1 MRVRHG
7 KSTRERNDAK
17 DAGRARK
24 EKEQDRRPGQYKYR
38 TRREET
44 AEREQTQTYGYKGRS
59 IIQAGNTKNA
69 GGREGKQKSWA
80 GTAEGESARKE
91 RGKGDAR
98 ANLRGGR

>member
-1 MRVRHG
+1 MRARHG
-7 KSTRERNDAK
+7 K
-17 DAGRARK
+17 
-24 EKEQDRRPGQYKYR
+24 
-38 TRREET
+38 
-44 AEREQTQTYGYKGRS
+44 S